1 MFLKAKNTGFVAL
14 SVFLR
19 DSFAAPPWACR
30 VRRRRSKNLAPVAIL
45 AACRGSCGGPCAWRI
60 SS

>member
-19 DSFAAPPWACR
+19 DSFIRAYMGVPRPR
-30 VRRRRSKNLAPVAIL
+30 HLSKNLCP
-45 AACRGSCGGPCAWRI
+45 STTWQ
-60 SS
+60 